1 MRNDMAS
8 DISNTSHR
16 FGQAFSD
23 NRRRAFV
30 ATALFVSLLAFIAL
44 SEGSRGYRAD
54 LSLLV
59 IPGKRTAP
67 STVEVMNDVVFLSK
81 TSSFRSVFFKDTE
94 SLPAFMIMDSPD
106 NFSDDA
112 TRKLFDSMV
121 SVSSSGKGSVMTVSA
136 FATDPDDAKDI
147 ARAAA
152 LSLSRYASRYY
163 DVESTADFRIVD
175 GPSASAKTPDTLILI
190 LESVSIG
197 IVLSSIIFLLFPVV
211 PGVLSYLDR
220 RRMSLSVMPFSAD
233 IFQPKRPASPL
244 LSDTT
249 ASERTS
255 GEWSPSE
262 SPDPFFKSVSTVE
275 PPISSEKKAPAP
287 ADVPT
292 FSDAEERFLQEFAFE
307 TSSDAEAGHDE
318 VNPIDEPADPVMDE
332 APALPTMPI
341 QEQSPKEGGERI
353 VPSNS
358 EYQRRL
364 NQLLRGE

>member
-1 MRNDMAS
+1 MAS

-112 TRKLFDSMV
+112 KRKLFDSMV

-220 RRMSLSVMPFSAD
+220 RRMSLSVMP
-233 IFQPKRPASPL
+233 
-244 LSDTT
+244 
-249 ASERTS
+249 
-255 GEWSPSE
+255 
-262 SPDPFFKSVSTVE
+262 
-275 PPISSEKKAPAP
+275 
-287 ADVPT
+287 
-292 FSDAEERFLQEFAFE
+292 
-307 TSSDAEAGHDE
+307 
-318 VNPIDEPADPVMDE
+318 
-332 APALPTMPI
+332 
-341 QEQSPKEGGERI
+341 
-353 VPSNS
+353 
-358 EYQRRL
+358 
-364 NQLLRGE
+364 